1 MNGKL
6 ALINYLLF
14 KLYVHLMAITRICM
28 WFSKIIKT
36 NTVRSCCIAF
46 YQPNIKFL

>member
-14 KLYVHLMAITRICM
+14 KLYTFNGHHQNMYV
-28 WFSKIIKT
+28 
-36 NTVRSCCIAF
+36 V
-46 YQPNIKFL
+46 